1 MLDMKIEVSVG
12 EVVDKY
18 SILNIKANKISD
30 STKLK
35 NVNNEIA
42 QLEIEVENIRNINPH
57 KFDEFLSSLIEINT
71 ALWETEDS
79 IRILEQK
86 QDFSD
91 DFIKL
96 ARSVYIQNDERYRI
110 KNLVNKFYKSGVVEE
125 KDYVEY

>member
-12 EVVDKY
+12 EVIDKY
-18 SILNIKANKISD
+18 SILNIKADKITD
-30 STKLK
+30 PTKLK

-42 QLEIEVENIRNINPH
+42 QLEIEVKNIRNINPH
-57 KFDEFLSSLIEINT
+57 KFDKFLSSLIEINT

-86 QDFSD
+86 QDFSE

>member
-12 EVVDKY
+12 EVIDKY
-18 SILNIKANKISD
+18 SILNIKADKITD
-30 STKLK
+30 PTKLK

-42 QLEIEVENIRNINPH
+42 QLEIEVKNIRNINPH

-79 IRILEQK
+79 IRVLEQK
-86 QDFSD
+86 KDFSEAL
-91 DFIKL
+91 IKL

>member
-18 SILNIKANKISD
+18 SILNIKADKITD
-30 STKLK
+30 PTKLK

-110 KNLVNKFYKSGVVEE
+110 KNLINKFYKSGVVEE

>member
-1 MLDMKIEVSVG
+1 MKIEVSVG

-110 KNLVNKFYKSGVVEE
+110 KNLINKFYKSGVVEE

>member
-110 KNLVNKFYKSGVVEE
+110 KNLINKFYKSGVVEE

>member
-12 EVVDKY
+12 EVIDKY
-18 SILNIKANKISD
+18 SILNIKADKITD
-30 STKLK
+30 PTKLK

-42 QLEIEVENIRNINPH
+42 QLEIEVKNIRNINPH

-86 QDFSD
+86 QDFSE

-110 KNLVNKFYKSGVVEE
+110 KNLVNKFYKSGVVKE
-125 KDYVEY
+125 KDSVEY

>member
-12 EVVDKY
+12 EIIDKY
-18 SILNIKANKISD
+18 SILNIKTNKITD

-57 KFDEFLSSLIEINT
+57 KFDEFLNSLIEINT

-110 KNLVNKFYKSGVVEE
+110 KNLINKFYKSGVVEE

>member
-12 EVVDKY
+12 EVIDKY
-18 SILNIKANKISD
+18 SILNIKANKITD

-35 NVNNEIA
+35 NVNSEIA
-42 QLEIEVENIRNINPH
+42 QLEVEVENIRNINPH
-57 KFDEFLSSLIEINT
+57 KFDKFLSSLIEINT
-71 ALWETEDS
+71 ALWETEDL

-86 QDFSD
+86 QDFSE

-110 KNLVNKFYKSGVVEE
+110 KNSVNRFYKSGVIEE